1 MSFPHILVDSFLHIE
16 KNVNLIIGREK
27 DFYEDQKGMRECHLS
42 KEPDDESEQERQ
54 ANIE

>member
-16 KNVNLIIGREK
+16 KNVNLITGREK
-27 DFYEDQKGMRECHLS
+27 DFYEDQTGMRECHLS
-42 KEPDDESEQERQ
+42 KEPDDEFEQERQ

>member
-42 KEPDDESEQERQ
+42 KEPDDEFEQERQ